1 VAHTNKVMKSINAV
15 DGSRCVD
22 VFLRPDATY
31 GFEEF
36 RRDTEDASG
45 WFPIG
50 FYGEQVFASEREA
63 LDTAKVSVKWLEST
77 GPAQRP

>member
-1 VAHTNKVMKSINAV
+1 MKSINAE
-15 DGSRCVD
+15 DGIRCVD
-22 VFLRPDATY
+22 VFLRPDSIY

-50 FYGEQVFASEREA
+50 FYGEQIFASEHEA
-63 LDTAKVSVKWLEST
+63 FDAAVRSVKWLEST
-77 GPAQRP
+77 DPAQRP

>member
-1 VAHTNKVMKSINAV
+1 M
-15 DGSRCVD
+15 
-22 VFLRPDATY
+22 L
-31 GFEEF
+31 F
-36 RRDTEDASG
+36 RSDASG